1 MKNPKPA
8 WWLLYALLPL
18 AAVLLI
24 AAAIECPSAG
34 GRECLEGMVSLA
46 VIGAIAVWVRA
57 NRVALI
63 LEDHQQDPDRVDTR
77 SMRRGVNS
85 HEYVIAACRI
95 MPDTEVGVG
104 IMVAH
109 DPLHRSGRAA
119 LPHPALA
126 LGDDA
131 EATSG

>member
-63 LEDHQQDPDRVDTR
+63 LEDHQQDPDRVTDTHGMAARMDRVDTR
-77 SMRRGVNS
+77 SMRRGVDS
-85 HEYVIAACRI
+85 HEDVITA
-95 MPDTEVGVG
+95 
-104 IMVAH
+104 
-109 DPLHRSGRAA
+109 
-119 LPHPALA
+119 
-126 LGDDA
+126 
-131 EATSG
+131 